1 MPSDG
6 DEQHARHDDQR
17 AAAPEA
23 APEAAPVAGVT
34 RVVLRPIASS
44 LPVGFF
50 AFGMGSVLLSATQL
64 QWVELSESR
73 SLYVLVLAF
82 VVPLELIAGIL
93 AYLARDAGAATA
105 LTTLGAA
112 WAGTAVVLLMQP
124 PGTRST
130 ALAVFLLVVAAF
142 VLVLSAAALPGKR
155 LLGVLLVLAAARYVL
170 VAVYDITGSAT
181 VRSASGWLGV
191 ALGAFALY
199 GGIALLLEEMTQRTV
214 LPLGRRGRSR
224 TSLEG
229 GLEDQTATTHQ
240 EAGVRRQL

>member
-6 DEQHARHDDQR
+6 DEQHARQDDQR
-17 AAAPEA
+17 AAAPEG
-23 APEAAPVAGVT
+23 APGAAPVAGVT

-50 AFGMGSVLLSATQL
+50 AF
-64 QWVELSESR
+64 
-73 SLYVLVLAF
+73 LAF
-82 VVPLELIAGIL
+82 VVPLELIAGVF

-112 WAGTAVVLLMQP
+112 WAGTAVVSLMQP

-130 ALAVFLLVVAAF
+130 ALVVFLLVVAAF
-142 VLVLSAAALPGKR
+142 VLVLSAAALPGKS

-214 LPLGRRGRSR
+214 LPLGRHGRSR